1 MKSIKIVA
9 VTAVAFVAGAF
20 YCSMAHA
27 MLFCWNSQNDI
38 AMTYQNGTF
47 VYQLENGTEPPP
59 VVSNPGAQLTPDYY
73 AVAYCWADGTELPQL
88 FQALP
93 DLRYPAVT
101 SGHGGS
107 VTFRKSLQHPD
118 GIVYFTGD
126 DAWSIIN
133 NF

>member
-27 MLFCWNSQNDI
+27 MLFCWNSSNNV
-38 AMTYQNGTF
+38 AMTYQNGAF
-47 VYQLENGTEPPP
+47 VYQLENGTQPPP
-59 VVSNPGAQLTPDYY
+59 VVANPGPQLLPEYY
-73 AVAYCWADGTELPQL
+73 SNAYCWADGAELTQL

-93 DLRYPAVT
+93 DLRYPSV
-101 SGHGGS
+101 SHG
-107 VTFRKSLQHPD
+107 TFRKSLQHPLD

-133 NF
+133 DF